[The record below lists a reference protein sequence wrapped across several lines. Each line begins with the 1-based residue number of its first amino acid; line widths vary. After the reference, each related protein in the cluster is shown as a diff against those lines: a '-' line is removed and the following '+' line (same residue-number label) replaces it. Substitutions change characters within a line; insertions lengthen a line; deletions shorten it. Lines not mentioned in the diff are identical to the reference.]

1 MPTVLC
7 IDDHRESL
15 QIRKL
20 LLETQG
26 YSVLTAANGPEGLRL
41 LAENRVDIIV
51 LDYVMPD
58 MDGLAVATA
67 IRERRAGIPVVLL
80 TGYPKE
86 LLQELLDIVDACVT
100 KGQSPDLLLGE
111 LRRLTGGARKPPAR
125 DIIAQSA
132 TYLKKNSPPE

>member
-1 MPTVLC
+1 
-7 IDDHRESL
+7 
-15 QIRKL
+15 
-20 LLETQG
+20 LETQG
-26 YSVLTAANGPEGLRL
+26 YSVLTADNGPEGLRL

-67 IRERRAGIPVVLL
+67 IRERHGRIPVVLL

-100 KGQSPDLLLGE
+100 KGRSPDVLLGE

>member
-7 IDDHRESL
+7 IDDDRESL

-26 YSVLTAANGPEGLRL
+26 YSVLTADNGPEGLGL

-67 IRERRAGIPVVLL
+67 IRERHGRIPVVLL

-86 LLQELLDIVDACVT
+86 LLQELF
-100 KGQSPDLLLGE
+100 
-111 LRRLTGGARKPPAR
+111 
-125 DIIAQSA
+125 
-132 TYLKKNSPPE
+132 